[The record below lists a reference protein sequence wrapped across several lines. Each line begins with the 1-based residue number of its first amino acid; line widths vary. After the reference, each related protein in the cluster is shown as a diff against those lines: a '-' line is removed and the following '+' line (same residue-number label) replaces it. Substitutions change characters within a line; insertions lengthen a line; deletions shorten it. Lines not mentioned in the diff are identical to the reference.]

1 MSTTDTNY
9 TTLLQEI
16 QNSTSPTFVNFG
28 LDKPRFIINT
38 NTRQIEIP
46 TEFSFLSVRY
56 NHNAETIYFEINR
69 YFEGEDLSNHTCIVQ
84 FANKDSSKK
93 QEGIYVVKEMD
104 VDSYEDKI
112 VFKWEVENDATQI
125 VGDITF
131 SIRFYTVDSE
141 GHFTYSFNTLPAT
154 SNILDTLNTTSEY
167 DKTNPSALEFCVS
180 KITSLANSVLF
191 TQQELTEEQKAQAR
205 ANIGIV
211 PEENEVVTKEVEYT
225 FDGDMESNE
234 HTWVGNGSARLFV
247 RVAELPDGEINLGGG
262 TVNVV
267 IGNNNWA
274 NYNFT
279 ITNEMLDETVN
290 VSGSDVKAKVSGFV
304 QIFYQHQG
312 TGDGT
317 PVTMVAVC
325 TKPGSYL
332 IALNGWAE
340 ALRFSETGVYFMTDR
355 DYGGQ
360 KYIDSMTC
368 SITTGSEKNEETE
381 ETEEN
386 PAEYDGNEIQL
397 FHKGIC
403 IGDSITEGFFEY
415 NGGRTILKKY
425 SYPTYL
431 SKMTGIGLINSGV
444 SGFTSKQWYDASV
457 DSESVGGKWVN
468 GEWVWNLYPEV
479 GESDVVGSSLDYSD
493 CDFAVIHLGI
503 NDANTIGDSITL
515 EQALTTF
522 ETSINGIITNLKAG
536 SNGIKIFLA
545 TIIPYHSV
553 NQIFKEFNAKIREIA
568 EQTEDV
574 YLLDLTAYS
583 DCYGDIYGHGYHL
596 TALGYHKMA
605 SEISAYIS
613 YIIGQN
619 LTDFKWV
626 QFIGTGVKY

>member
-56 NHNAETIYFEINR
+56 NHNAETIYFEIDR

-84 FANKDSSKK
+84 FANKGSSKK

-191 TQQELTEEQKAQAR
+191 SQQSLTEEQKAQAR
-205 ANIGIV
+205 ENIGAKAEGDSNVTIKD
-211 PEENEVVTKEVEYT
+211 VVYT
-225 FDGDMESNE
+225 YDGDTKSDKYEYVE
-234 HTWVGNGSARLFV
+234 GLNGTTPFV
-247 RVAELPDGEINLGGG
+247 KIATIPDGGKVNLVGGSVSVKG
-262 TVNVV
+262 
-267 IGNNNWA
+267 A
-274 NYNFT
+274 NEWLDFNFD
-279 ITNEMLDETVN
+279 ITEEMLSQSVEKDGITISAVVPN
-290 VSGSDVKAKVSGFV
+290 KIT
-304 QIFYQHQG
+304 QIFYQSG
-312 TGDGT
+312 ADTAPFTYVVICEKAGRYDIAFESWCTNLYFPSAGVYLMDGRT
-317 PVTMVAVC
+317 YGKNYYVE
-325 TKPGSYL
+325 YL
-332 IALNGWAE
+332 NASVI
-340 ALRFSETGVYFMTDR
+340 SETDEEKRPTDHL
-355 DYGGQ
+355 
-360 KYIDSMTC
+360 
-368 SITTGSEKNEETE
+368 
-381 ETEEN
+381 
-386 PAEYDGNEIQL
+386 GNEIQL

-415 NGGRTILKKY
+415 NGGRTILKEY

-503 NDANTIGDSITL
+503 NDTNTIGDSITL

-545 TIIPYHSV
+545 TIIPYNSV
-553 NQIFKEFNAKIREIA
+553 NYVFEQFNAKIREIA
-568 EQTEDV
+568 EQTADV
-574 YLLDLTAYS
+574 YLLDLTTYS

-613 YIIGQN
+613 YIISQN